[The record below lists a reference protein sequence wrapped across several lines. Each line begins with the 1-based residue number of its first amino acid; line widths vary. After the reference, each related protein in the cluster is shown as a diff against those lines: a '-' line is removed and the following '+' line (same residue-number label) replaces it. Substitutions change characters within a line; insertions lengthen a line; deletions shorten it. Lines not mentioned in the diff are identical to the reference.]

1 MVEVKKL
8 TKNYGNIKAV
18 DNISF
23 TVGEG
28 EILGFLGRTVPENLP
43 L

>member
-28 EILGFLGRTVPENLP
+28 ESSDFLARTVPENLP

>member
-23 TVGEG
+23 TVARAKSSD
-28 EILGFLGRTVPENLP
+28 FLARTVPENLP

>member
-18 DNISF
+18 DNISLLLARAKSSDF
-23 TVGEG
+23 
-28 EILGFLGRTVPENLP
+28 
-43 L
+43 